1 MREKRGGGV
10 TVKRDPPSR
19 SGPSADRAVG
29 AEGRDAL
36 NLYFAEMADF
46 ALIDRDKETVLARRI
61 EVSRRRMQRWLA
73 AWPAAA
79 PILIEEYASLDGTDK
94 TISDIVTD
102 VTGRGVASPADE
114 EASKVSQIDTVMGE
128 LNTALAESSGSDVD
142 VSQVARLMLR
152 LVLSPRVLY
161 LLADRLHAQTELL
174 RRNGDPA
181 PAGSDTDFRW
191 LPNEPG
197 SSTARGWRCRL
208 FRIDSGVTA
217 ARRELRDATNAMVEA
232 NLRLVVSIA
241 KRHMQK
247 GLTLTDLIQEGNLGL
262 IKAVE
267 RFDYR
272 LGYKFSTY
280 ATWWIRQAVTRGIAN
295 KSKTVRVP
303 VHVQEL
309 RARLNRCYVD
319 LTREQGHPPTLTS
332 VADRAGL
339 PTERVREVMQ
349 NQEPISVDA
358 PWNPDED
365 LTLLETLCDESA
377 PAPDDL
383 ADDEAVSRIVRGVL
397 ARLPE
402 REALLLKLRFGI
414 ESGDEYTLERIG
426 GQLGLSRERVRQ
438 LQALAVKTLRESSGL
453 ADLIEHNRK
462 APRRHSA
469 EN

>member
-1 MREKRGGGV
+1 
-10 TVKRDPPSR
+10 
-19 SGPSADRAVG
+19 
-29 AEGRDAL
+29 
-36 NLYFAEMADF
+36 
-46 ALIDRDKETVLARRI
+46 
-61 EVSRRRMQRWLA
+61 
-73 AWPAAA
+73 
-79 PILIEEYASLDGTDK
+79 
-94 TISDIVTD
+94 
-102 VTGRGVASPADE
+102 
-114 EASKVSQIDTVMGE
+114 
-128 LNTALAESSGSDVD
+128 
-142 VSQVARLMLR
+142 
-152 LVLSPRVLY
+152 
-161 LLADRLHAQTELL
+161 
-174 RRNGDPA
+174 
-181 PAGSDTDFRW
+181 
-191 LPNEPG
+191 
-197 SSTARGWRCRL
+197 
-208 FRIDSGVTA
+208 
-217 ARRELRDATNAMVEA
+217 EA

-309 RARLNRCYVD
+309 RARLNRCYVE
-319 LTREQGHPPTLTS
+319 LTREQGRPPTLTS

-383 ADDEAVSRIVRGVL
+383 ADNEAVSRIVRGVL

>member
-1 MREKRGGGV
+1 MSEKRGGV
-10 TVKRDPPSR
+10 MVERDPPSR

-29 AEGRDAL
+29 AERRDSL
-36 NLYFAEMADF
+36 DLYFAEMAEF
-46 ALIDRDKETVLARRI
+46 ALIDRDKETILARKI
-61 EVSRRRMQRWLA
+61 EAGRRRMQRWLA

-79 PILIEEYASLDGTDK
+79 PILIEEYTLLDGTDQ
-94 TISDIVTD
+94 TISDVVSD
-102 VTGRGVASPADE
+102 VIGRGVVSPADE
-114 EASKVSQIDTVMGE
+114 EASKVSRIDKVMGE
-128 LNTALAESSGSDVD
+128 LNAALAGTDRTGVD
-142 VSQVARLMLR
+142 ASRVARLMMQ
-152 LVLSPRVLY
+152 LVLSPRMLY
-161 LLADRLHAQTELL
+161 LLADRLRAQTELL

-181 PAGSDTDFRW
+181 MTGSDTDFRW
-191 LPNEPG
+191 LRTEPG
-197 SSTARGWRCRL
+197 SSIARGWRCRL
-208 FRIDSGVTA
+208 FRIDSGVAA
-217 ARRELRDATNAMVEA
+217 ARRELRAATNAMVEA

-309 RARLNRCYVD
+309 RAKLNRCYVE
-319 LTREQGHPPTLTS
+319 LTREQGHPPTLAS

-339 PTERVREVMQ
+339 PIERVREVMQ
-349 NQEPISVDA
+349 NQEPVSVDA

-365 LTLLETLCDESA
+365 LTLLETLSDESA
-377 PAPDDL
+377 PSPDDL
-383 ADDEAVSRIVRGVL
+383 ADNEAVSRIVRGVL
-397 ARLPE
+397 AKLPE

-438 LQALAVKTLRESSGL
+438 LQALAVKALRESSNL
-453 ADLIEHNRK
+453 ADLTDHNRK
-462 APRRHSA
+462 VTRRHSA